1 VVNATP
7 GDPTAATD
15 WRHGLPALR
24 NDGVWLR
31 EPVLADAPVIFHELC
46 VPEVCEYV
54 PPPPTEVA
62 GVERMITRSIERR
75 KTGQGFMYGVQP
87 AGSLDLVGILQFVS
101 SRDHADRPAAP
112 AVWELGFA
120 LGSRHWGAGL
130 LGAAAEMALTFA
142 FRRVGLEAVDAW
154 VVAENR
160 RANRALEK
168 LGGVPVYK
176 PNTQSPDGR
185 TADFIV
191 WTVRDGARYGG

>member
-1 VVNATP
+1 
-7 GDPTAATD
+7 
-15 WRHGLPALR
+15 
-24 NDGVWLR
+24 VWLR
-31 EPVLADAPVIFHELC
+31 EPILADAPVLFRELC

-62 GVERMITRSIERR
+62 GVEGMITRSIERR

-87 AGSLDLVGILQFVS
+87 AGSLELAGILQFVS
-101 SRDHADRPAAP
+101 RRDNVSLPAVP

-130 LGAAAEMALTFA
+130 LGDAADLALTFA
-142 FRRVGLEAVDAW
+142 FRQVGLLAVDAW
-154 VVAENR
+154 VIAKNR

-168 LGGVPVYK
+168 LGGAAVYK
-176 PNTQSPDGR
+176 ANTQSPDGR

-191 WTVRDGARYGG
+191 WTVRDGARHGG